1 MKLGPQNG
9 LRPRKILSY
18 LDHSDPRLA
27 KTKGLHF
34 EAQERTLKDRAD
46 ISAVGRV
53 FKDGDSTPAVDPT
66 LAIMGGVLGVGAA
79 AASVLA
85 PAGMLILSLPLAGL
99 FLKTAFSQTKEI
111 LAQKKFDKSNLSFS
125 GSRTWQLEGN
135 DKTTGNIDSPML
147 QEDPQGQ
154 PSRSDFEEFV
164 GQHLDP
170 EKNNVLVLNGHGT
183 PGVQARVGGFP
194 IRDVSRVLTKKH
206 QESGIKTGLIVLD
219 SCQLGNL
226 SVLKALEGCTEFM
239 VASEADIDVAV
250 TRNPNQ
256 SFTPYPALSGKAPNN
271 RELAGAVVKEAK
283 GASTI
288 AAYDMEQVTPLFENL
303 DKLGTL
309 LNHKN
314 DRRQVR
320 KMLDKAR
327 DKTKVSTQS
336 QSTPRVIDLGVFCET
351 VRKESSDSETKKQA
365 SAVLAQM
372 KKVVSEKKTSGKF
385 LESSSHISFQ
395 NPNQM
400 SQRDRN
406 SLMMS
411 KLPDGWKDFL
421 RSQIVQGPRR

>member
-1 MKLGPQNG
+1 
-9 LRPRKILSY
+9 
-18 LDHSDPRLA
+18 
-27 KTKGLHF
+27 
-34 EAQERTLKDRAD
+34 
-46 ISAVGRV
+46 
-53 FKDGDSTPAVDPT
+53 
-66 LAIMGGVLGVGAA
+66 
-79 AASVLA
+79 
-85 PAGMLILSLPLAGL
+85 
-99 FLKTAFSQTKEI
+99 
-111 LAQKKFDKSNLSFS
+111 
-125 GSRTWQLEGN
+125 
-135 DKTTGNIDSPML
+135 
-147 QEDPQGQ
+147 
-154 PSRSDFEEFV
+154 
-164 GQHLDP
+164 
-170 EKNNVLVLNGHGT
+170 
-183 PGVQARVGGFP
+183 
-194 IRDVSRVLTKKH
+194 
-206 QESGIKTGLIVLD
+206 
-219 SCQLGNL
+219 
-226 SVLKALEGCTEFM
+226 
-239 VASEADIDVAV
+239 
-250 TRNPNQ
+250 
-256 SFTPYPALSGKAPNN
+256 
-271 RELAGAVVKEAK
+271 
-283 GASTI
+283 
-288 AAYDMEQVTPLFENL
+288 MEQVTPLFENL
-303 DKLGTL
+303 DKLVTL